1 MSGGRFGEISYPC
14 AQAGLMEAGESDI
27 CFHGKSRP
35 VYEEPQILDKAITEE
50 SDTDEKGGERITVQK

>member
-1 MSGGRFGEISYPC
+1 MSGGRSGGMSYPC

-35 VYEEPQILDKAITEE
+35 VYEAPQILDKAITEE
-50 SDTDEKGGERITVQK
+50 SESGEKGG